1 MFKRLV
7 LLYALLKARYFIKKH
22 NYSALFFTLLKFKN
36 LENLYF
42 NGLTLVQF
50 AIKNAE
56 NNALKVFL
64 RQKLKILKHEEDIFE
79 NKIKQFIFNIQSKNL
94 SLEPENI
101 HNFCYQ
107 RVKCKFLKN
116 YKKEKINFHN
126 ANSIDLAS
134 FYGNIFALELFKK
147 TLSKSSFEANST
159 NAAFYALQNDEFF
172 ALNWL
177 FINFNHSFKT
187 LEKRLE
193 SNTLDIEKMAILA
206 LLFDETKDFNALLKQ
221 NLLSLN
227 DKYGNHFVHLSTA
240 FNKPKFLNA
249 LLRAD
254 KSLLELR
261 NAENKGLL
269 KIAVEFGS
277 AKCFMLLV
285 NDYAQDF
292 SAQFFNAV
300 CSGNEEILNFYKT
313 HYKPSDNELSML
325 YYMWFE
331 LGDKDFL
338 QRLADFNLECRDAQG
353 DTPLLNAV
361 KFALFDR
368 VKALIDVGANINA
381 LDKMGKNAL
390 FYVKE
395 QNNQK
400 LIALLSKSLKNT
412 ISQDFEEY

>member
-172 ALNWL
+172 ALN
-177 FINFNHSFKT
+177 
-187 LEKRLE
+187 
-193 SNTLDIEKMAILA
+193 
-206 LLFDETKDFNALLKQ
+206 
-221 NLLSLN
+221 
-227 DKYGNHFVHLSTA
+227 
-240 FNKPKFLNA
+240 
-249 LLRAD
+249 
-254 KSLLELR
+254 
-261 NAENKGLL
+261 
-269 KIAVEFGS
+269 
-277 AKCFMLLV
+277 
-285 NDYAQDF
+285 
-292 SAQFFNAV
+292 
-300 CSGNEEILNFYKT
+300 
-313 HYKPSDNELSML
+313 
-325 YYMWFE
+325 
-331 LGDKDFL
+331 
-338 QRLADFNLECRDAQG
+338 
-353 DTPLLNAV
+353 
-361 KFALFDR
+361 
-368 VKALIDVGANINA
+368 
-381 LDKMGKNAL
+381 
-390 FYVKE
+390 
-395 QNNQK
+395 
-400 LIALLSKSLKNT
+400 
-412 ISQDFEEY
+412 